1 MKLSKETQAILKNF
15 ASINPN
21 VMLKPGN
28 KLSTVSVQKNIMAD
42 SGIVESFDTTFG
54 IYDISEFL
62 GAVSLFSDPDLTFN
76 DKYVTI
82 SEGNNSI
89 KYFSAAENVL
99 TVPTKEIKFPDADI
113 EFELTDSMLDMINRT
128 ASVLKAQD
136 LALIGDGSKIII
148 RVGDK
153 KVDSSNVYEVE
164 VGSTSTTFKVYL
176 KIGLLKLVHG
186 DYTVSIS
193 HKKISRF
200 KHKTKDTVY
209 FLAVESDSS
218 FE

>member
-1 MKLSKETQAILKNF
+1 
-15 ASINPN
+15 
-21 VMLKPGN
+21 
-28 KLSTVSVQKNIMAD
+28 
-42 SGIVESFDTTFG
+42 
-54 IYDISEFL
+54 
-62 GAVSLFSDPDLTFN
+62 LTFN